1 MGLCTVTLLGTFGL
15 PIPSDVYYLD
25 SLPVHLGTVDIV
37 LVILAA
43 LLIVWDFAVFP
54 ALEAA
59 RLQPIEGL
67 REG

>member
-1 MGLCTVTLLGTFGL
+1 MSLLGAFGL
-15 PIPSDVYYLD
+15 PIPSEVYYLD

-37 LVILAA
+37 VVVLAA

-59 RLQPIEGL
+59 ELQPVEGL